1 VRRYGPPGYITRKAD
16 AIDILNG
23 YLRAG
28 KSVCPHARKATIHYA
43 MDNEALGPMIAAIK
57 PSEAG
62 VVIASRDPAGF
73 ADTKRWAQDAVL
85 SLFVATTSLAH
96 STLSRRQVKG
106 LVRAQAEPVLRNDND
121 PRRLYVPVKG
131 KPVLPVCL
139 APIYPAK
146 HPRFSPVP
154 IVVLTFLEDVDGV
167 EIPSIR
173 DAMQREHGVVY
184 DAQELVLP
192 LPVLAEARAP

>member
-1 VRRYGPPGYITRKAD
+1 MTRKAD
-16 AIDILNG
+16 AIDILDG

-43 MDNEALGPMIAAIK
+43 MDNEALGPMLAAIK

-62 VVIASRDPAGF
+62 VVIASRELAGF
-73 ADTKRWAQDAVL
+73 ADTKRWAQNTAL
-85 SLFVATTSLAH
+85 SLFVATTSSAH
-96 STLSRRQVKG
+96 PTLSLRQVKEF
-106 LVRAQAEPVLRNDND
+106 VRAQAEPVLRNDRD
-121 PRRLYVPVKG
+121 PRRLYLPVKG

-173 DAMQREHGVVY
+173 DAMQREHGAVY
-184 DAQELVLP
+184 DAQELVLS
-192 LPVLAEARAP
+192 LPVQAEAKTP